1 MAKDPNQVTIRGRLT
16 RDPELRAT
24 AGGVSV
30 CNLSIASS
38 GRVRNRDTNRWEDG
52 DPFYWEC
59 EAWRSLAEH
68 IASSF
73 SKGDEVIAIARPKS
87 NEYMSRDGTR
97 VRGVVWQLESLAA
110 AVDHATV
117 SVTRA
122 RGPRTAGAPGTR
134 PARPPAPDTVRAEPT
149 PTPPKKRNERAW

>member
-16 RDPELRAT
+16 RDPELRTTVSGA
-24 AGGVSV
+24 SV

-59 EAWRSLAEH
+59 EAWRDLAER
-68 IASSF
+68 IASSLA
-73 SKGDEVIAIARPKS
+73 KGDEVIAVARPKT
-87 NEYMSRDGTR
+87 NNYTSRDGTK
-97 VRGVVWQLESLAA
+97 VRGVVWQLESVAA

-122 RGPRTAGAPGTR
+122 HGRRHAGNADPGPAA
-134 PARPPAPDTVRAEPT
+134 PPAEDPFGAYDPT
-149 PTPPKKRNERAW
+149 TDPWN

>member
-73 SKGDEVIAIARPKS
+73 SKGDEVIAIARPKA
-87 NEYMSRDGTR
+87 NEYVGRDGTR

-122 RGPRTAGAPGTR
+122 RGPRPAGAADPG
-134 PARPPAPDTVRAEPT
+134 PAVPPAEDPFGAYDPT
-149 PTPPKKRNERAW
+149 TDPWN

>member
-1 MAKDPNQVTIRGRLT
+1 MAKDPNQITIRGRLT
-16 RDPELRAT
+16 RDPELRTT

-73 SKGDEVIAIARPKS
+73 SKGDEVIAIARPKA

-117 SVTRA
+117 SVTRT
-122 RGPRTAGAPGTR
+122 RGPRPAGAADPG
-134 PARPPAPDTVRAEPT
+134 PAAPPAEDPFGAYD
-149 PTPPKKRNERAW
+149 PPADPWN

>member
-73 SKGDEVIAIARPKS
+73 SKGDEVIAIARPKA
-87 NEYMSRDGTR
+87 NEYVGRDGTR

-117 SVTRA
+117 SVTLSLIHI
-122 RGPRTAGAPGTR
+122 
-134 PARPPAPDTVRAEPT
+134 
-149 PTPPKKRNERAW
+149 